1 MRSGGAEDSRNKSL
15 RNNLKNT
22 RKEALRSE
30 GNTRNLVENRFL
42 KKELSTVS
50 NAEKKSSKK
59 WLVNQTIDLELG
71 FRLQKTR
78 LLATKKKSQISVKG
92 ASGGGQS
99 EGRNILSKSLAV
111 KKRER
116 VGA

>member
-1 MRSGGAEDSRNKSL
+1 M
-15 RNNLKNT
+15 
-22 RKEALRSE
+22 
-30 GNTRNLVENRFL
+30 
-42 KKELSTVS
+42 
-50 NAEKKSSKK
+50 
-59 WLVNQTIDLELG
+59 NQTIDLKLG

-78 LLATKKKSQISVKG
+78 LLATKEKSQISVKG

-99 EGRNILSKSLAV
+99 EDRTILSKSLAV

>member
-1 MRSGGAEDSRNKSL
+1 M
-15 RNNLKNT
+15 
-22 RKEALRSE
+22 
-30 GNTRNLVENRFL
+30 
-42 KKELSTVS
+42 S

-78 LLATKKKSQISVKG
+78 LLATKKKSRISVKG

-116 VGA
+116 VAA

>member
-1 MRSGGAEDSRNKSL
+1 MQ
-15 RNNLKNT
+15 
-22 RKEALRSE
+22 
-30 GNTRNLVENRFL
+30 
-42 KKELSTVS
+42 
-50 NAEKKSSKK
+50 KKSKK
-59 WLVNQTIDLELG
+59 RLVNQTTDLKLG

-78 LLATKKKSQISVKG
+78 LLATKEKSQISVKG

-99 EGRNILSKSLAV
+99 EDRNILSKSLAV